1 MKTRMAAIL
10 AAGSLWLAMPML
22 AQDAAPQNRMQRQND
37 QIKTALDLTDRQ
49 FNELNDVRTAYN
61 EKVKELST
69 QMRELEKQRREAM
82 KASGANPVL
91 VGSIALQIQSL
102 QQQIQDENKAYR
114 EHALSVLTASQR
126 EKVEDIQE
134 AVKLAQQAGALAAF
148 GLLEGQGG
156 GMRGFMGG
164 GPGMMMRG
172 GDAPPPGR

>member
-22 AQDAAPQNRMQRQND
+22 AQDAAPQNRMQRQAD

-69 QMRELEKQRREAM
+69 KMRELEKQRREAM
-82 KASGANPVL
+82 RASGADPVL

-134 AVKLAQQAGALAAF
+134 AVKLAQQAGALAAY
-148 GLLEGQGG
+148 GLLEGQG

-164 GPGMMMRG
+164 GPAMMMRG

>member
-61 EKVKELST
+61 EKVKEVST

-82 KASGANPVL
+82 KTSGADPVL

-102 QQQIQDENKAYR
+102 QQQIQEENKAYR

-156 GMRGFMGG
+156 MRGFMGG